1 MRSEAAGKTTEKD
14 ATGARAPLS
23 RSWPDVLGG
32 PIAGGAL
39 PHSRLKLA
47 TPEEQTALFRYLLGS
62 SVLFTALVFAALAW
76 PLDAPT
82 QPAPRV
88 QGVASIS
95 AQDSNSIAQGAGM
108 GSPAAVGS
116 LGLVHLNVLVILV
129 GCLGGSLHGL
139 ASLSHH
145 ASKGQF
151 IINWRPF
158 YISRPYIGGIV
169 ALFFLFIVR
178 AGMGGAALKDPASI
192 YTTLACSALAGLFSF
207 RLLEKFRDL
216 LDALFPVRAEPVK
229 DAGTNPQ
236 KGSPVPPSPGEGDP
250 KGRAPRA
257 ELPAAP
263 PPVK

>member
-1 MRSEAAGKTTEKD
+1 M
-14 ATGARAPLS
+14 
-23 RSWPDVLGG
+23 
-32 PIAGGAL
+32 
-39 PHSRLKLA
+39 PHARLKLA

-62 SVLFTALVFAALAW
+62 SVLFTALVLAALAW
-76 PLDAPT
+76 PLEAPY
-82 QPAPRV
+82 Q
-88 QGVASIS
+88 
-95 AQDSNSIAQGAGM
+95 QGAGA
-108 GSPAAVGS
+108 GTPGAAVGS
-116 LGLVHLNVLVILV
+116 LGFVQLNGLVILV

-178 AGMGGAALKDPASI
+178 AGMGGGALKDPSSI

-229 DAGTNPQ
+229 DARPGLQ
-236 KGSPVPPSPGEGDP
+236 QGSPVPPSPGEGDP
-250 KGRAPRA
+250 RGRVPRA

-263 PPVK
+263 TPAK